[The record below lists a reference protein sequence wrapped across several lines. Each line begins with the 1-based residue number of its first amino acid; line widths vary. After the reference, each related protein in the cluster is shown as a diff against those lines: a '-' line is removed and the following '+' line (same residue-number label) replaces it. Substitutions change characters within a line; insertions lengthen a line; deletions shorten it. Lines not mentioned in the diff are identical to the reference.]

1 MYILYEIFHDTNPIH
16 LGALNNNGG
25 RYEKLLLLWLFVVV
39 VILGGQ
45 NESANWLNRAIDVE
59 PLIYSAD
66 FPHRGKA

>member
-39 VILGGQ
+39 VTYKKSQLEKLAKPSVNLSNIC
-45 NESANWLNRAIDVE
+45 
-59 PLIYSAD
+59 
-66 FPHRGKA
+66 